1 MFCEESLGKINAR
14 NVERFPEQ
22 VDPPIL
28 SLESVDYSVGT
39 SEYFSARKKK
49 KTFISITSMVGL
61 TDRVLQTF
69 IVCK

>member
-1 MFCEESLGKINAR
+1 MFCEESLGKINAK

-39 SEYFSARKKK
+39 SEYFSGRKKK
-49 KTFISITSMVGL
+49 PL
-61 TDRVLQTF
+61 LA
-69 IVCK
+69 

>member
-1 MFCEESLGKINAR
+1 MFCEESLGKINAK

-39 SEYFSARKKK
+39 SEYFSGRKK
-49 KTFISITSMVGL
+49 KTFINITSMVGL
-61 TDRVLQTF
+61 TDRVL
-69 IVCK
+69 